1 MKKKSILCR
10 RNSVG
15 KEENCSAW
23 LGTICLGMVESRDK
37 KEMEEQEGKNCGQR
51 LVGREAK
58 RT

>member
-37 KEMEEQEGKNCGQR
+37 KEMEEQERDIGD
-51 LVGREAK
+51 
-58 RT
+58 